1 MTGGHGL
8 LHYWSQGDAVTQSV
22 AVLLL
27 AMSVASWTVIVRRS
41 LAALHAARSTP
52 AALDAFW
59 SAPDADRAID
69 ALARLDRSRVF
80 AGVAVD
86 AISAARA
93 WQTGDT
99 GVGGSVGADEFIG
112 RALQQS
118 VLGAQVRIER
128 GQTLL
133 ASVGSTA
140 PFVGLFGTVWGILQA
155 LVGLSGE
162 AHATLDRVAGP
173 VGEALVMT
181 AAGLFV
187 AIPAVL
193 AYNALARANR
203 ISLER
208 LEGFGRALQAWT
220 SMSAGSTAR
229 SGPG

>member
-8 LHYWSQGDAVTQSV
+8 LHYWAQADAVTR
-22 AVLLL
+22 AVGLLLL
-27 AMSVASWTVIVRRS
+27 AMSIASWTVIARRS
-41 LAALHAARSTP
+41 LAALHAARSVP
-52 AALDAFW
+52 AALEAFW
-59 SAPDADRAID
+59 RAPDADGAVG

-80 AGVAVD
+80 AGVAAD
-86 AISAARA
+86 AIAAARA
-93 WQTGDT
+93 WHAGDT
-99 GVGGSVGADEFIG
+99 GVGGTVDADEFVG
-112 RALQQS
+112 RALAQS

-140 PFVGLFGTVWGILQA
+140 PFVGLFGTVWGILLA

-162 AHATLDRVAGP
+162 AHAPHDRVAGP

-187 AIPAVL
+187 AIPAVM

-208 LEGFGRALQAWT
+208 LDGFGRALQAWA
-220 SMSAGSTAR
+220 SAGAAVR
-229 SGPG
+229 AGVR